1 MLQLPVPGLAPGAPL
16 RVLALGCHSDDIE
29 IGCGGTLLTL
39 IRSLPS
45 VEVRWVVLS
54 ARGERA
60 EEARRSAEAFLD
72 GAASA
77 EVILH
82 EYRDGFLPYVGA
94 DVKQIFEDL
103 KPFAPDLVFTHYSD
117 DRHQDHRLAAELTW
131 NTFRN
136 HLILEY
142 EIPKYDGD
150 LGSPNVFVGLSRP
163 VAERKVE
170 LLLEH
175 FRTQRDRRWFTEDL
189 FSAVMRIRG
198 MESNSPSRLAEGF
211 YGRKVI
217 LAAPT
222 PAADS
227 SPGEEPGLDAA
238 PAPTALLDTV

>member
-1 MLQLPVPGLAPGAPL
+1 VLKVSLSDLPSPCRILA
-16 RVLALGCHSDDIE
+16 VGCHSDDIE

-39 IRSLPS
+39 IDSLPS
-45 VEVRWVVLS
+45 VEICWLVLS

-60 EEARRSAEAFLD
+60 AEARRSAEAFLE
-72 GAASA
+72 GAANA

-94 DVKQIFEDL
+94 DVKQLFEDL

-150 LGSPNVFVGLSRP
+150 FGSPNVFVGLSKP
-163 VAERKVE
+163 VADRKID

-175 FRTQRDRRWFTEDL
+175 FRTQRDRRWFTGDL
-189 FSAVMRIRG
+189 FAAVMRIRG
-198 MESNSPSRLAEGF
+198 MESNSPSGVAEGF
-211 YGRKVI
+211 YGRKVVVTV
-217 LAAPT
+217 P
-222 PAADS
+222 
-227 SPGEEPGLDAA
+227 A
-238 PAPTALLDTV
+238 PAGDGSASEGSELTAIQRSRPLLDTV

>member
-1 MLQLPVPGLAPGAPL
+1 VLKVTPSDLPSPCRILA
-16 RVLALGCHSDDIE
+16 VGCHSDDIE

-39 IRSLPS
+39 IDSLPS
-45 VEVRWVVLS
+45 VEICWLVLS

-60 EEARRSAEAFLD
+60 AEARGSAEAFLE

-94 DVKQIFEDL
+94 DVKQLFEDL

-150 LGSPNVFVGLSRP
+150 FGSPNVFVGLSRP
-163 VAERKVE
+163 VADRKVD

-175 FRTQRDRRWFTEDL
+175 FRTQRDRRWFTGDL
-189 FSAVMRIRG
+189 FTAVMRIRG
-198 MESNSPSRLAEGF
+198 MESNSPSGLAEGF
-211 YGRKVI
+211 YGRKVVVTV
-217 LAAPT
+217 P
-222 PAADS
+222 
-227 SPGEEPGLDAA
+227 A
-238 PAPTALLDTV
+238 PAGAGSASEGSELTPLPRPRPLLDTV

>member
-1 MLQLPVPGLAPGAPL
+1 VLKVTPSDLPSPCRILA
-16 RVLALGCHSDDIE
+16 VGCHSDDIE

-39 IRSLPS
+39 IDSLPS
-45 VEVRWVVLS
+45 VEICWLVLS

-60 EEARRSAEAFLD
+60 AEARRSAEAFLE

-94 DVKQIFEDL
+94 DVKQLFEDL

-150 LGSPNVFVGLSRP
+150 FGSPNVFVGLSRP
-163 VAERKVE
+163 VADRKVD

-175 FRTQRDRRWFTEDL
+175 FRTQRDRRWFTGDL
-189 FSAVMRIRG
+189 FTAVMRIRG
-198 MESNSPSRLAEGF
+198 MESNSPSGLAEGF
-211 YGRKVI
+211 YGRKVVVTV
-217 LAAPT
+217 P
-222 PAADS
+222 
-227 SPGEEPGLDAA
+227 A
-238 PAPTALLDTV
+238 PAGAGSASEGSELTPLPRPLLDTV